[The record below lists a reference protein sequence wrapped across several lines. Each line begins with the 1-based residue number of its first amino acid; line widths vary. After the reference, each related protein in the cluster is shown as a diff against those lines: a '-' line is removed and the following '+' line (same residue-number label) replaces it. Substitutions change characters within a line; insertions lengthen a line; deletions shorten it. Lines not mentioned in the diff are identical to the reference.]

1 MCRPPTDRA
10 TSGMRDRTDSDTEQ
24 DHSGSSWRAHG
35 SAEPLRSPERRR
47 STEEGSHRPYDIPLL
62 TRAFEW
68 PSPERDEPPPRFP
81 SRFSPGVEPPLTPTI
96 DPPRGRVSA
105 PSYHEQSDSRLLR
118 PPHYPDSIYNRHR
131 SAPLYGSDDWDRR
144 MSFGQLPPPGTQPE
158 GSSSRIVL
166 PPVSHLLGEL
176 GMLSPEH
183 YEPGPVLP
191 QLRLP
196 EDPVMARMPR
206 MNEEEDER
214 TRETST
220 HTRGKRGR
228 GETEGEGEE
237 KRTVAR
243 KIYVACDFCRASPRG
258 PNPRSVS
265 PERTGTDVVLPMSL
279 VVDNSDLPF
288 LPDSADRHI
297 SRQPIRPFTPVIHTN
312 HYSPNGMHPGTA
324 GNALDPLPGNARGY
338 TLMVAGQRTGKTS
351 FLRLLLD
358 TSDISQ
364 TASKDQLASV
374 AKFVQGCSGHTSHI
388 RSASINIDLDLDPNT
403 LPLVLALTLID
414 TPSLDFTDDH
424 AAERTIQEII
434 RQVDTRFADGID
446 DDWKAQTGDHNIHLC
461 IYFLDPDMI
470 VPPSVPG
477 PPAPLVSRARTNSF
491 SHTDTEPVI
500 LEPPVTTNPIL
511 CRPTLPAVEINT
523 IRRLSAR
530 VNVLPV
536 IARADTL
543 TNDRLTAV
551 KMAVRRDLAEAGIG
565 FGIFDMDTHPQYQ
578 HRKDVAESGLPV
590 KSEMVNGYGSHTT
603 RSSPGQPSPPT
614 SPATP
619 SFLRLPYAL
628 ISPEIYS
635 HSDGVTRLPLSRH
648 ELVQQYTPPPH
659 QPSSSKLARGKF
671 IRSYRWGSMDV
682 LDPSQCDFLPLRHA
696 IFHHMETLQKYTREY
711 LFDKFRNE
719 YLIQHHSAN
728 HPLHAHQIQQN
739 MVPRTQLSALSHT
752 PRPILSIET
761 CGHGAVRH
769 PSLSIP
775 RDVPPGTEAHTMP
788 ISRTMGDGQAV
799 PPNHV
804 KTTGRSSKQ
813 RTKKITVAC
822 NFCRCASQKLFWN
835 MIGTEPIVPQLVNLN
850 AMADVLPATSKRRNS
865 HRRKEDESESEGS
878 AEERSVDENDPSVSP
893 EMPSQP
899 LSRRSSNVERRPV
912 LEGFSQAVAGPS
924 EPREPLPIIT
934 PVVRPKHA
942 PSGPPAPDG
951 RPLFKDNELP
961 HIATLALPE
970 SSPAATMT
978 APPLPPIRPASEQQA
993 AQRKRAST
1001 VPGRTPRQT
1010 TSAGPKVV
1018 ACNFCRARK
1027 TKCDGAH
1034 PACSSCARRSL
1045 PCNYNHDSSNN
1056 GANKK
1061 GSRRASLSSKVP
1073 PSVVPPSVHSPP
1085 TQSPPSST
1093 VVGDVRYQNGTPLE
1107 DTPGE
1112 SMDVD
1117 LKRKI
1122 DDIESSQIQKRMRVD
1137 ESTGHIIP

>member
-1 MCRPPTDRA
+1 
-10 TSGMRDRTDSDTEQ
+10 
-24 DHSGSSWRAHG
+24 
-35 SAEPLRSPERRR
+35 
-47 STEEGSHRPYDIPLL
+47 
-62 TRAFEW
+62 
-68 PSPERDEPPPRFP
+68 
-81 SRFSPGVEPPLTPTI
+81 
-96 DPPRGRVSA
+96 
-105 PSYHEQSDSRLLR
+105 
-118 PPHYPDSIYNRHR
+118 
-131 SAPLYGSDDWDRR
+131 
-144 MSFGQLPPPGTQPE
+144 
-158 GSSSRIVL
+158 
-166 PPVSHLLGEL
+166 
-176 GMLSPEH
+176 
-183 YEPGPVLP
+183 
-191 QLRLP
+191 
-196 EDPVMARMPR
+196 
-206 MNEEEDER
+206 
-214 TRETST
+214 
-220 HTRGKRGR
+220 
-228 GETEGEGEE
+228 
-237 KRTVAR
+237 
-243 KIYVACDFCRASPRG
+243 
-258 PNPRSVS
+258 
-265 PERTGTDVVLPMSL
+265 
-279 VVDNSDLPF
+279 
-288 LPDSADRHI
+288 
-297 SRQPIRPFTPVIHTN
+297 
-312 HYSPNGMHPGTA
+312 
-324 GNALDPLPGNARGY
+324 
-338 TLMVAGQRTGKTS
+338 MVAGQRTGKTS

-358 TSDISQ
+358 TSDISH

-388 RSASINIDLDLDPNT
+388 RSASINIDLSFDPNSP
-403 LPLVLALTLID
+403 PLVLALSLID
-414 TPSLDFTDDH
+414 TPSLDYSDEH

-434 RQVDTRFADGID
+434 RQVDSRFADAVD

-461 IYFLDPDMI
+461 IYFLDPDTI

-491 SHTDTEPVI
+491 SHTEPEPVI

-511 CRPTLPAVEINT
+511 CRPTLPPVEINT

-578 HRKDVAESGLPV
+578 HRKDVPESGLPV
-590 KSEMVNGYGSHTT
+590 KSEMVNGYGNHTT
-603 RSSPGQPSPPT
+603 TSSPGQPSPPT

-635 HSDGVTRLPLSRH
+635 HTDGVTRLPLSRH
-648 ELVQQYTPPPH
+648 ELVQQYTPSTH
-659 QPSSSKLARGKF
+659 QSSSSKLARGKF

-682 LDPSQCDFLPLRHA
+682 LDPTQCDFLPLRSA

-739 MVPRTQLSALSHT
+739 MLPRTQPAALSLT

-775 RDVPPGTEAHTMP
+775 RDVPPGADARAMP
-788 ISRTMGDGQAV
+788 ISRTMGDGPVV

-804 KTTGRSSKQ
+804 KTTGRSAKQ

-822 NFCRCASQKLFWN
+822 NFCRSRKLKCDGGRPACGQCVKRSN
-835 MIGTEPIVPQLVNLN
+835 PCDYMPQ
-850 AMADVLPATSKRRNS
+850 TSKRRNS

-878 AEERSVDENDPSVSP
+878 AEERSVDENDPSASP

-899 LSRRSSNVERRPV
+899 SSRRSSNVEKRPV
-912 LEGFSQAVAGPS
+912 LEGFSHVVAGPS
-924 EPREPLPIIT
+924 EPRDPLPSIT

-942 PSGPPAPDG
+942 LSGPPASDG

-970 SSPAATMT
+970 SSPAAAMT

-1045 PCNYNHDSSNN
+1045 PCNYNHESHNN

-1061 GSRRASLSSKVP
+1061 GARRASLSSKVP
-1073 PSVVPPSVHSPP
+1073 PNIGPPSVHSPP
-1085 TQSPPSST
+1085 AHSPPSST
-1093 VVGDVRYQNGTPLE
+1093 VVGDVRYQNGTPME

-1112 SMDVD
+1112 SMDSD

-1122 DDIESSQIQKRMRVD
+1122 DDIEPSPIQKRMRVD
-1137 ESTGHIIP
+1137 ESTGHLIP

>member
-1 MCRPPTDRA
+1 
-10 TSGMRDRTDSDTEQ
+10 
-24 DHSGSSWRAHG
+24 
-35 SAEPLRSPERRR
+35 
-47 STEEGSHRPYDIPLL
+47 
-62 TRAFEW
+62 
-68 PSPERDEPPPRFP
+68 
-81 SRFSPGVEPPLTPTI
+81 
-96 DPPRGRVSA
+96 
-105 PSYHEQSDSRLLR
+105 
-118 PPHYPDSIYNRHR
+118 
-131 SAPLYGSDDWDRR
+131 
-144 MSFGQLPPPGTQPE
+144 
-158 GSSSRIVL
+158 
-166 PPVSHLLGEL
+166 
-176 GMLSPEH
+176 
-183 YEPGPVLP
+183 
-191 QLRLP
+191 
-196 EDPVMARMPR
+196 
-206 MNEEEDER
+206 
-214 TRETST
+214 
-220 HTRGKRGR
+220 
-228 GETEGEGEE
+228 
-237 KRTVAR
+237 
-243 KIYVACDFCRASPRG
+243 
-258 PNPRSVS
+258 
-265 PERTGTDVVLPMSL
+265 
-279 VVDNSDLPF
+279 
-288 LPDSADRHI
+288 
-297 SRQPIRPFTPVIHTN
+297 
-312 HYSPNGMHPGTA
+312 
-324 GNALDPLPGNARGY
+324 
-338 TLMVAGQRTGKTS
+338 MVAGQRTGKTS

-358 TSDISQ
+358 TSDISHSA
-364 TASKDQLASV
+364 TKDQLASV

-388 RSASINIDLDLDPNT
+388 RTASINIDLDLDPNT
-403 LPLVLALTLID
+403 QPLVLGLTLID
-414 TPSLDFTDDH
+414 TPSLDFADEH

-434 RQVDTRFADGID
+434 RQVDSRFADGID

-470 VPPSVPG
+470 IPPSVPG

-511 CRPTLPAVEINT
+511 CRPTLPAVEINI

-565 FGIFDMDTHPQYQ
+565 FGIFDMDTHPHYQ

-590 KSEMVNGYGSHTT
+590 KSEVVNGYSSHTA

-648 ELVQQYTPPPH
+648 ELVQQYTPSPH
-659 QPSSSKLARGKF
+659 QPCSSKLTRGKF
-671 IRSYRWGSMDV
+671 TRSYRWGSMDV
-682 LDPSQCDFLPLRHA
+682 LDPNQCDFLQLRHA

-719 YLIQHHSAN
+719 YLIQHHPAN
-728 HPLHAHQIQQN
+728 HPLHTHQMQQN
-739 MVPRTQLSALSHT
+739 MVPRTQLAALSHT

-761 CGHGAVRH
+761 CGHGAVRN
-769 PSLSIP
+769 PMSIP
-775 RDVPPGTEAHTMP
+775 RDVPPGTDARAMP
-788 ISRTMGDGQAV
+788 ISRTMGDGPTV

-804 KTTGRSSKQ
+804 KTTGTRSLGSSKL

-822 NFCRCASQKLFWN
+822 NFCRSRKLKCDGGRPACGQCVKRSN
-835 MIGTEPIVPQLVNLN
+835 PCDYMPQ
-850 AMADVLPATSKRRNS
+850 TSKRRNS
-865 HRRKEDESESEGS
+865 HRRREDESESEGS
-878 AEERSVDENDPSVSP
+878 AEERSADEHDPSVSP

-899 LSRRSSNVERRPV
+899 LSRRSSNVEKRPV

-924 EPREPLPIIT
+924 EPREPLPTIT
-934 PVVRPKHA
+934 PVVRLKHI
-942 PSGPPAPDG
+942 PSGPPTSDG

-1061 GSRRASLSSKVP
+1061 GGRRASLSSKVP
-1073 PSVVPPSVHSPP
+1073 PTVVPPSVHSPP

-1093 VVGDVRYQNGTPLE
+1093 VVGDVRYQNGTPLQ

-1122 DDIESSQIQKRMRVD
+1122 DDIEPSQIQKRMRVD
-1137 ESTGHIIP
+1137 ESTGHLIP